1 MDLQQAKDLEGR
13 FIVQTYGRHDVL
25 FVRGH
30 GVRLYDHAGNEYL
43 DMAAGIAVNAL
54 GHSNPDMIQT
64 IRDQAWNLVHVSNY
78 FYTRPQ
84 IELAQALV
92 RRSFADRAFFSN
104 SGSEANETALKFARK
119 WARQKYG
126 KDKHQVVAFTG
137 AFHGRSMGALSLT
150 HKESYREPFQ
160 PLLTGVQFA
169 EFNDEG
175 SAEDHISD
183 RTCAVFVEPVQGE
196 GGVVPA
202 SPAFLKKLR
211 QLCDQHS
218 ALLVFDEVQCGL
230 GRTGRL
236 WAHEN
241 YEIVPDIMTLA
252 KPLAGGLP
260 IGVTLI
266 QEQVAE
272 LIGKG
277 DHGSTFGGG
286 PLVCAAGN
294 LTLAMVNE
302 PLLEK
307 VRENG
312 QRLIAGLG
320 KLPGGA
326 IKEVRGS
333 GLLVGVEFAGN
344 VKPLIQAA
352 LKHGL
357 VLINAGENVIR
368 MCPPLTIG
376 AEEIDEAVAILSMC
390 IEEEWDPN

>member
-1 MDLQQAKDLEGR
+1 
-13 FIVQTYGRHDVL
+13 
-25 FVRGH
+25 VRGN
-30 GVRLYDHAGNEYL
+30 GVRLYDNAGNEYL

-54 GHSNPDMIQT
+54 GHSDPDMIQT
-64 IRDQAWNLVHVSNY
+64 ICNQARNLIHVSNY
-78 FYTRPQ
+78 FYTKPQ
-84 IELAQALV
+84 IELAQSLV
-92 RRSFADRAFFSN
+92 RRSFADCTFFSN
-104 SGSEANETALKFARK
+104 SGSEANETAFKFARK

-126 KDKHQVVAFTG
+126 KDKHQVVACTG

-150 HKESYREPFQ
+150 HKGSYREPFQ
-160 PLLTGVQFA
+160 PLLTGVQFV
-169 EFNDEG
+169 EFNDER
-175 SAEDHISD
+175 SAEDHITE

-196 GGVVPA
+196 GGVVPS
-202 SPAFLKKLR
+202 SPSFLSKLR
-211 QLCDQHS
+211 QLCDEHN

-236 WAHEN
+236 WAYEN
-241 YEIVPDIMTLA
+241 YEIEPDIMTLA

-266 QEQVAE
+266 QEEVAE
-272 LIGKG
+272 VIGKG

-286 PLVCAAGN
+286 PLVCAAGK
-294 LTLAMVNE
+294 LTLAKVNE
-302 PLLEK
+302 VLLEK

-312 QRLIAGLG
+312 QRLIAELG
-320 KLPGGA
+320 KLPDDA

-333 GLLVGVEFAGN
+333 GLLVGVEFAGK

-368 MCPPLTIG
+368 MCPPLTIS

-390 IEEEWDPN
+390 IEEVWDSN